1 MYSMEFINHNRRNLL
16 HKQVTTTTLE
26 KWKQKQNQH
35 EAPVSDEHELENT

>member
-16 HKQVTTTTLE
+16 HKQVTTTLE